1 MGTEILGSRWISAG
15 QEVSLLVLC
24 ISVITFVIAIWVAR
38 ARRLRRIPG
47 IVSLRSLL
55 SQAVEAS
62 SRVHLALG
70 SGRIG
75 GGSTVETTAAL
86 SVLEYLAKQSVL
98 CDTPVTVSVGDP
110 TTLAAAE
117 GILLGYEQQREDA
130 AKQSTSTLHFVAPE
144 PLAYASGAAVINE
157 SEQPALTVALGTY
170 GPEYL
175 LIGESGARQN
185 VAQVAG
191 TTNLEALAMMHMSAD
206 ATLIGEEI
214 FVAGAFLDRPQYLG
228 SSLTEDVLRVVTA
241 LLILVGVL
249 LVSVRV

>member
-1 MGTEILGSRWISAG
+1 MGTGILGSMRISEG
-15 QEVSLLVLC
+15 QEVSLLVFC
-24 ISVITFVIAIWVAR
+24 ISVITFAIAIWFAR
-38 ARRLRRIPG
+38 SRRLRRMPG
-47 IVSLRSLL
+47 MVSLRSLL

-86 SVLEYLAKQSVL
+86 SVLDYLAKQSVL

-117 GILLGYEQQREDA
+117 GILLGYEEQREDI
-130 AKQSTSTLHFVAPE
+130 AKRPASALHFVAPE
-144 PLAYASGAAVINE
+144 PLAYATGAAAVNE

-175 LIGESGARQN
+175 LMGEAGARQGM
-185 VAQVAG
+185 AQVAG
-191 TTNLEALAMMHMSAD
+191 TTNLEALTMMHISAD

-214 FVAGAFLDRPQYLG
+214 FAAGAFLDRPEHLG
-228 SSLTEDVLRVVTA
+228 SSLTEDVLRIITA
-241 LLILVGVL
+241 VLILVGVV
-249 LVSVRV
+249 LVSARV

>member
-1 MGTEILGSRWISAG
+1 MGAGILGSVWISEG

-24 ISVITFVIAIWVAR
+24 VSVITFAIAIWLAR
-38 ARRLRRIPG
+38 SRRLRRIPG
-47 IVSLRSLL
+47 MVSLRSLL
-55 SQAVEAS
+55 SRAVEAS

-70 SGRIG
+70 SGWIG

-86 SVLEYLAKQSVL
+86 SVLDYLAKQSVL

-117 GILLGYEQQREDA
+117 GILLGYEEQREDTA
-130 AKQSTSTLHFVAPE
+130 RQPTSAVHFVAAE
-144 PLAYASGAAVINE
+144 PLAYASGAAVLNE
-157 SEQPALTVALGTY
+157 SEGPALTVALGTY

-175 LIGESGARQN
+175 LIGESGARQG

-191 TTNLEALAMMHMSAD
+191 TTNLEALAMMHISAD
-206 ATLIGEEI
+206 ATLIGEEM
-214 FVAGAFLDRPQYLG
+214 FAVGAFLDRPQHLG
-228 SSLTEDVLRVVTA
+228 SSLTEDTLRIITA
-241 LLILVGVL
+241 LLILVGVV